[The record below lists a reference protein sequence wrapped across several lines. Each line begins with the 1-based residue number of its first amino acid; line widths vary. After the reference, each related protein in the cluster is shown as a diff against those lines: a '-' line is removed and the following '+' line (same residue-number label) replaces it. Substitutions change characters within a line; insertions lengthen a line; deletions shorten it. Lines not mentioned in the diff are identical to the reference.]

1 MPESE
6 NRYIIVCI
14 TTAEAQRPMPG
25 AVIRQCEKC
34 GAKLWYAPKADER
47 LGKGTP
53 SFFCMPCMAEEY
65 NEEEHEPPE
74 VSEATRRVLRG
85 MGFNDQEMAEAELTM
100 TADLIGR
107 RKRQ

>member
-1 MPESE
+1 MPNAED
-6 NRYIIVCI
+6 RYVVVCM

-25 AVIRQCEKC
+25 VVIRRCEKC
-34 GAKLWYAPKADER
+34 GAKLWYAPKADQN

-53 SFFCMPCMAEEY
+53 SFFCTPCMAEEY
-65 NEEEHEPPE
+65 NEEDYEVPE

-85 MGFNDQEMAEAELTM
+85 MGITDQEMAEAELTM

-107 RKRQ
+107 KKRQ